1 MSLSKKQL
9 KIASDIFMN
18 MKSKDITLEQ
28 VIEALKKFSWNVE
41 GMKRTYLKQQR
52 ILAKKEKQAVKKVK
66 EPVVKEIKFVPGH
79 ILFIKESHVGINYE
93 GAADKGYRPFIVL
106 FVKKEKSFLV
116 ALTSNLNS
124 HIPIKHWNEESEKYR
139 TSFMN
144 IENNYLWNN
153 SKIIA
158 HIRDGSVIA
167 SPYPAETDIDKL
179 KSVFLSINNKLNYLF
194 KENKEEKK

>member
-1 MSLSKKQL
+1 MSLTKKQL
-9 KIASDIFMN
+9 EIASNIYMN
-18 MKSKDITLEQ
+18 IKNKDITLDQ
-28 VIEALKKFSWNVE
+28 VIETLKKFSWNVE
-41 GMKRTYLKQQR
+41 GMKKTYLKKQKHISKQQKT
-52 ILAKKEKQAVKKVK
+52 IEKKQIEQAVKQ
-66 EPVVKEIKFVPGH
+66 IKFISGH

-167 SPYPAETDIDKL
+167 SPHPAETDIDKL

-194 KENKEEKK
+194 KEK